1 MGQRLNIQF
10 EDNTGVLANAYY
22 HWSGYTSSAMFLTN
36 EIISSDLLSDLIDD
50 TSISNKVKAVKLLEL
65 TGAGLTIDEFNDDFP
80 SHLYKESR
88 GRNEGLIAIS
98 KEGIEQTQNW
108 EEARVTIDL
117 DTQQIHFDIYWD
129 VNIDDYDPEDIAEQ
143 SYDSEL
149 NYEDVSFEKFPEL
162 YKEFELNY
170 NNNKD
175 IVNTPESRLHFID

>member
-22 HWSGYTSSAMFLTN
+22 HWSGYTSSAMLLTN
-36 EIISSDLLSDLIDD
+36 EIISSDLIDD

-65 TGAGLTIDEFNDDFP
+65 TGAGLTKEEFNDDFP
-80 SHLYKESR
+80 SHLYKEAKDRTS
-88 GRNEGLIAIS
+88 GLIAIS
-98 KEGIEQTQNW
+98 KEGIEETQSW

-117 DTQQIHFDIYWD
+117 DTQQIYFNIYWD
-129 VNIDDYDPEDIAEQ
+129 VNIEDYDPEDIAKIPEQ

-149 NYEDVSFEKFPEL
+149 DYEDVSFEKFPEL

-170 NNNKD
+170 SKGNY
-175 IVNTPESRLHFID
+175 IVNTPESRLHFIA

>member
-36 EIISSDLLSDLIDD
+36 EIISSDLIDD

-65 TGAGLTIDEFNDDFP
+65 TGAGFTLEEFNDEFP
-80 SHLYKESR
+80 SHIYKQSKN
-88 GRNEGLIAIS
+88 RNEGLIAIS
-98 KEGIEQTQNW
+98 KGGIEETQSW

-117 DTQQIHFDIYWD
+117 DTHQIYFNIYWNVD
-129 VNIDDYDPEDIAEQ
+129 TDDYDPEDIPKQDEDT
-143 SYDSEL
+143 YDSEL
-149 NYEDVSFEKFPEL
+149 DYEDVSFEKFPEL

-170 NNNKD
+170 NKGKY
-175 IVNTPESRLHFID
+175 IVNTPESRLHFIA

>member
-22 HWSGYTSSAMFLTN
+22 HWSGYTSSAMLLTN
-36 EIISSDLLSDLIDD
+36 QIISSDLIDD

-65 TGAGLTIDEFNDDFP
+65 TGAGLTKYEFNDDFP
-80 SHLYKESR
+80 SHLYKESKDR
-88 GRNEGLIAIS
+88 TNGLIAIS
-98 KEGIEQTQNW
+98 KEGIEETQNW

-117 DTQQIHFDIYWD
+117 DTHNINFRVYWD
-129 VNIDDYDPEDIAEQ
+129 VNIEEYDPEQ

-162 YKEFELNY
+162 YTEFELNY
-170 NNNKD
+170 NKGKY
-175 IVNTPESRLHFID
+175 IVNTPESRLHFIA

>member
-22 HWSGYTSSAMFLTN
+22 HWSGYTSSAMLLTN
-36 EIISSDLLSDLIDD
+36 KIISSDLIDD

-65 TGAGLTIDEFNDDFP
+65 TGAGLTRYEFNADFP
-80 SHLYKESR
+80 SHLYKESKD
-88 GRNEGLIAIS
+88 RNEGLIAIS

-117 DTQQIHFDIYWD
+117 DTHNINFRVYWD
-129 VNIDDYDPEDIAEQ
+129 INIEEYGPKYIAKILEQ

-149 NYEDVSFEKFPEL
+149 NYEYTTFKKFPEL
-162 YKEFELNY
+162 YKEYDLNY
-170 NNNKD
+170 SKGKY
-175 IVNTPESRLHFID
+175 IVNTPESRLLFIA